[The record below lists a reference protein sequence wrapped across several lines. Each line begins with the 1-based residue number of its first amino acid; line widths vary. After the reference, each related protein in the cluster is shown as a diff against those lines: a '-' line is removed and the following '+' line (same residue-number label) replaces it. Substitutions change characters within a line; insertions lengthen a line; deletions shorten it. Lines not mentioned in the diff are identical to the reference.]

1 MVKDGALTPLRP
13 PCPTTTTT
21 TTPPRKKKLSPEQGF
36 KVLSVLKNG
45 WAWVFFVEV
54 VFLNTVSLRQ
64 KKALFLIT
72 DHVWQETRLQF
83 NCIIYRIITVHMT
96 GLVIPSANNIVKI
109 FFTLNFKQTI
119 QRHIFSN
126 KILPL
131 LKLMRVYIVGIIF

>member
-1 MVKDGALTPLRP
+1 M
-13 PCPTTTTT
+13 C
-21 TTPPRKKKLSPEQGF
+21 
-36 KVLSVLKNG
+36 
-45 WAWVFFVEV
+45 FVEV

-109 FFTLNFKQTI
+109 FFYFKFQTDYSKAY
-119 QRHIFSN
+119 IFQQDITPI
-126 KILPL
+126 KINACVYSRDYF
-131 LKLMRVYIVGIIF
+131 LKVKEPYM

>member
-1 MVKDGALTPLRP
+1 M
-13 PCPTTTTT
+13 
-21 TTPPRKKKLSPEQGF
+21 
-36 KVLSVLKNG
+36 
-45 WAWVFFVEV
+45 
-54 VFLNTVSLRQ
+54 NTVSLRQ

-119 QRHIFSN
+119 QRPIFSN

>member
-1 MVKDGALTPLRP
+1 M
-13 PCPTTTTT
+13 
-21 TTPPRKKKLSPEQGF
+21 
-36 KVLSVLKNG
+36 
-45 WAWVFFVEV
+45 
-54 VFLNTVSLRQ
+54 SLRQ

-109 FFTLNFKQTI
+109 FFFTLNFKQTI

>member
-1 MVKDGALTPLRP
+1 M
-13 PCPTTTTT
+13 
-21 TTPPRKKKLSPEQGF
+21 
-36 KVLSVLKNG
+36 
-45 WAWVFFVEV
+45 FFVEV